1 MEVAKVSTP
10 LANGVD
16 RTAWAP
22 VTTSKL
28 RAVFDLVPDKDMRLV
43 EMKVF

>member
-1 MEVAKVSTP
+1 VAKAPAP

-16 RTAWAP
+16 RTAWTP
-22 VTTSKL
+22 VMATKL
-28 RAVFDLVPDKDMRLV
+28 RAVFDLAPGRDMRLI

>member
-1 MEVAKVSTP
+1 LT
-10 LANGVD
+10 NGVD

-22 VTTSKL
+22 VTTTKL
-28 RAVFDLVPDKDMRLV
+28 RAGAVFDLAPGRDMRLV

>member
-1 MEVAKVSTP
+1 MEVAKAPAS

-16 RTAWAP
+16 PTTWAP
-22 VTTSKL
+22 VTTTKL
-28 RAVFDLVPDKDMRLV
+28 RAVFDLAPGKDMRLV